1 MSEKDSVTKQYM
13 QNAEIFA
20 DAFNYLIYNGEQ
32 VIKPE
37 NLHEMDTTAIVL
49 PYGDDNESETVQ
61 KFRDVLKKA
70 TIMEDGNAAY
80 VILGIENQSEIHY
93 AMPVRNMLYDAMQY
107 ENQVTDASKSHRK
120 AGNRGASRADFLSG
134 FHKSDKLLPVITL
147 IVYFGADE
155 WDAPRSIHDMLL
167 IKDERI
173 LPFVQDYKVNLIAPL
188 EIPEHE
194 LDKFKT
200 DLRIILKYIRYSKDR
215 KKLKQMI
222 EEDESYRDVQRETAT
237 LINTVTSS
245 NLKISQ
251 GEESVDMCEAIKG
264 IFEDGKAEG
273 IVEGEAKGRAEGIV
287 EGRAEEK
294 ARSDAKFMKALENLI
309 ALGMDENVARKAL
322 GLL

>member
-1 MSEKDSVTKQYM
+1 M
-13 QNAEIFA
+13 A
-20 DAFNYLIYNGEQ
+20 D
-32 VIKPE
+32 
-37 NLHEMDTTAIVL
+37 T
-49 PYGDDNESETVQ
+49 
-61 KFRDVLKKA
+61 
-70 TIMEDGNAAY
+70 
-80 VILGIENQSEIHY
+80 
-93 AMPVRNMLYDAMQY
+93 
-107 ENQVTDASKSHRK
+107 SKSHRK

-167 IKDERI
+167 IKDARI

-188 EIPEHE
+188 EIPEHK

-200 DLRIILKYIRYSKDR
+200 DLCIILKYIRYSKDR

-273 IVEGEAKGRAEGIV
+273 IVEGEAKGKAEG
-287 EGRAEEK
+287 EAKGRAEEK

-309 ALGMDENVARKAL
+309 ALGMNENEAKKAL

>member
-1 MSEKDSVTKQYM
+1 MSEKDSVTKKYM
-13 QNAEIFA
+13 QKAEIFA
-20 DAFNYLIYNGEQ
+20 DAFNYLLYSGEQ

-49 PYGDDNESETVQ
+49 PYGDGNESETLQ
-61 KFRDVLKKA
+61 KFRDVLKIA
-70 TIMEDGNAAY
+70 AVMGDGSAAY
-80 VILGIENQSEIHY
+80 MILGIENQSEIHY
-93 AMPVRNMLYDAMQY
+93 AMPVRNMLYDAVKY
-107 ENQVTDASKSHRK
+107 DNQVTDAAKSHRK
-120 AGNRGASRADFLSG
+120 AGNRGVSRADFLSG

-173 LPFVQDYKVNLIAPL
+173 LPFVTDYKVNLIAPS
-188 EIPEHE
+188 EISEPE
-194 LDKFKT
+194 LDKFRT
-200 DLRIILKYIRYSKDR
+200 DLRAVLKYIKYSKDK

-222 EEDESYRDVQRETAT
+222 EEDESYRDVQRETVT
-237 LINTVTSS
+237 LINTVTNS

-273 IVEGEAKGRAEGIV
+273 ESKSRLEIAKEMLADNVPIETI
-287 EGRAEEK
+287 
-294 ARSDAKFMKALENLI
+294 MKYTKLPLSKIQELSY
-309 ALGMDENVARKAL
+309 ET
-322 GLL
+322 